1 MNSISPNAKPMLAA
15 LKGQSLTPPPVW
27 LMRQAGRYLPE
38 YRQLRS
44 QAANFLDFCFRPD
57 LAVEATLQPIR
68 RYNLDGAVL
77 FSDILTVPWALG
89 QKVEFVNG
97 EGPKLEPIRT
107 ANDLDRLTLSGA
119 TDRLAPVYET
129 VRGVAPSLPAHTA
142 LIGFA
147 GAPWTVASYMVEGG
161 GSRDFLLARELALSE
176 PGLFGRLVQIVVDTT
191 IDHLSAQIE
200 AGAELVQLFDSWA
213 GVLPEAQ
220 FRQFVIE
227 PTRTIAAALKD
238 RHPQIPLIGF
248 PRGAGGMLGAYARET
263 GVTAVGLD
271 TQVPLSWA
279 FSVLP
284 EGMPVQGNLDPV
296 ALVVGG
302 SALETGVARILEQAE
317 GRPLI
322 FNLGHGVPQTT
333 PPDHVADLVRL
344 VRGT

>member
-248 PRGAGGMLGAYARET
+248 PRGAGGMLGAYASET